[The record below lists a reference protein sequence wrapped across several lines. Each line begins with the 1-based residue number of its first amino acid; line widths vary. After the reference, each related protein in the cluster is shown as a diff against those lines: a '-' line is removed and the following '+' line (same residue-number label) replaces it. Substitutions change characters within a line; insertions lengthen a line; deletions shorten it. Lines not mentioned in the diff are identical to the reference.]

1 MPDDL
6 QEDILVPEPG
16 AMFTCT
22 CTNDDGSICNKSFK
36 SYVQLHAHM
45 VHSRAGGH
53 GERPVH
59 ALAAVTNACPWCKH
73 KFASRCTSKEHSVEV
88 HVGGKARHVNPE
100 IVPSATLDCP
110 VCQHSCAGWVI
121 LLRMT
126 IPLRSLSGKRGM
138 RMCSKR
144 LKVGSATCWLFLV
157 LGMAAPSWLIT
168 GLAHPPPAR
177 RPRLEGSANG
187 FSPEAQKKL
196 LVLLAKTVLKHSL
209 DRREMQSAV
218 LTALIANRDSDLTSA
233 ATSVTQGRNA
243 RAADLRKAGK
253 IVSWSPWQTPCAPV
267 GCSCDLRR

>member
-45 VHSRAGGH
+45 VHSRACSR

-59 ALAAVTNACPWCKH
+59 ALAAVTNACPRCKH

-100 IVPSATLDCP
+100 IVPPATLDCP
-110 VCQHSCAGWVI
+110 VCQHSCPGWVI

-144 LKVGSATCWLFLV
+144 LKVGSVTFWLFLV

-168 GLAHPPPAR
+168 GLAHLPPAR
-177 RPRLEGSANG
+177 RNRLEGSAMV
-187 FSPEAQKKL
+187 PHPKL
-196 LVLLAKTVLKHSL
+196 RRNFWFCWPRLCSNTPLTVVRCKVPCWQHWLPTETVTSLV
-209 DRREMQSAV
+209 
-218 LTALIANRDSDLTSA
+218 A
-233 ATSVTQGRNA
+233 ATSVTQGRNT

-253 IVSWSPWQTPCAPV
+253 IVSWSPW
-267 GCSCDLRR
+267 